1 MSLQSNSSDL
11 DEIERVLYSL
21 ENNPKMP
28 DNIFDITPP
37 SRKETKDEDTESDDD
52 IEVVRADIYKFH
64 GQEVTSLDQ
73 QVSEGVL
80 KFEFRCEDPLDD
92 DIIEIEE
99 VERKR
104 RNESSDTITLD
115 NEEGEEQEKDED
127 EVDSTPNKIV
137 ICEKSGIF
145 LPKNQIDDSQKK
157 KDEEPQVKKK
167 KIKQFSDGNFFMLAE

>member
-1 MSLQSNSSDL
+1 MSLQNNSEL
-11 DEIERVLYSL
+11 DEIEKVLYNL

-28 DNIFDITPP
+28 ENIFDTPP
-37 SRKETKDEDTESDDD
+37 SDYDQKKDEENKDDEDD
-52 IEVVRADIYKFH
+52 IEIVKADIYKFH

-73 QVSEGVL
+73 QVSEGIL

-104 RNESSDTITLD
+104 RNDSSDMITLD
-115 NEEGEEQEKDED
+115 NEEEEDKEE
-127 EVDSTPNKIV
+127 EGASSSPNKIV

-145 LPKNQIDDSQKK
+145 VPKSQIEDDKNK
-157 KDEEPQVKKK
+157 EEEPPAKKK
-167 KIKQFSDGNFFMLAE
+167 KIKQFNGGNFFMLAE